1 MEIEVKL
8 LKEEK
13 CQDLQG
19 LFTCWQ
25 EEHKRDIDRLC
36 TGIKE
41 LDKKEKCCFSS
52 NKFESFL
59 ESYGIPAGFSNFFR
73 KNDGE
78 EKWKYVLENAFN
90 LDGGKRK
97 FEPPVGGGYKY
108 IFLFKEANDS
118 EKINSNDK
126 NKYPVFEN
134 ELKKGNVN
142 PWIYDWSEKKSK
154 SGISSK
160 LPKAFEKYCGIIISV
175 EPGGFLEHAGYMN
188 INKRGGES
196 RADEKA
202 ILNYAKYYRNYILR
216 EIELLG
222 GSQEQIKIFV
232 CGSKDYFRKLMK
244 NLGLK
249 LNDTEK
255 DDKAKYC
262 FINITHPSAAISY
275 ENLVKQM
282 KLEQFDPKLKKE
294 ESVYVSKFEYQ

>member
-1 MEIEVKL
+1 MEIEAKL

-13 CQDLQG
+13 CQNLQG

-25 EEHKRDIDRLC
+25 EEHKSDIDRLRI
-36 TGIKE
+36 GIKE
-41 LDKKEKCCFSS
+41 LNEKEKCCFSS
-52 NKFESFL
+52 NNFKILL

-73 KNDGE
+73 ENDRE
-78 EKWKYVLENAFN
+78 EKCKYVLENAFN

-97 FEPPVGGGYKY
+97 FEPPVGGGYEY

-142 PWIYDWSEKKSK
+142 PWIYDWPEKKFR
-154 SGISSK
+154 SGIPCK
-160 LPKAFEKYCGIIISV
+160 LPKAFEKYCEITIS
-175 EPGGFLEHAGYMN
+175 EKPGGFLDHAGYMN

-202 ILNYAKYYRNYILR
+202 ILNYAKYYRNYILK

-222 GSQEQIKIFV
+222 GSQENVNIFV

-244 NLGLK
+244 NLGLD
-249 LNDTEK
+249 NEK

-262 FINITHPSAAISY
+262 FINITHPSARISY

-282 KLEQFDPKLKKE
+282 RLEQFNPKLKKE
-294 ESVYVSKFEYQ
+294 EPVYVSKFECK

>member
-1 MEIEVKL
+1 MEIEAKL

-13 CQDLQG
+13 CQNLQG

-25 EEHKRDIDRLC
+25 EEHKSDIDRLRI
-36 TGIKE
+36 GIKE
-41 LDKKEKCCFSS
+41 LNEKEKCCFSS
-52 NKFESFL
+52 NNFKDLL

-73 KNDGE
+73 ENDRE
-78 EKWKYVLENAFN
+78 EKCKYVLENAFN

-97 FEPPVGGGYKY
+97 FEPPVGGGYEY

-142 PWIYDWSEKKSK
+142 PWIYDWPEKKFR
-154 SGISSK
+154 SGIPCK
-160 LPKAFEKYCGIIISV
+160 LPKAFEKYCEITIS
-175 EPGGFLEHAGYMN
+175 EKPGGFLDHAGYMN

-202 ILNYAKYYRNYILR
+202 ILNYAKYYRNYILK

-222 GSQEQIKIFV
+222 GSQENVNIFV

-244 NLGLK
+244 NLGLD
-249 LNDTEK
+249 NEK

-262 FINITHPSAAISY
+262 FINITHPSARISY

-282 KLEQFDPKLKKE
+282 RLEQFNPKLKKE
-294 ESVYVSKFEYQ
+294 EPVYVSKFEYQ

>member
-222 GSQEQIKIFV
+222 GSPEQIKIFV

-294 ESVYVSKFEYQ
+294 EPVYVSKFEYQ